1 MTFFWKIAHWCYRY
15 RALYPLARL
24 FEFLN
29 YWICSNAISAKATI
43 GDGTKFWHRGLGC
56 VVHYNA
62 VIGKNCKIFPN
73 VMIGVSGSN
82 GIVDAKAPK
91 IGNDVFIGTGAIV
104 AGGGTVG
111 DHAVI
116 AASAVVLHDVKQ
128 GERVAGVPAK
138 RI

>member
-1 MTFFWKIAHWCYRY
+1 
-15 RALYPLARL
+15 
-24 FEFLN
+24 
-29 YWICSNAISAKATI
+29 
-43 GDGTKFWHRGLGC
+43 
-56 VVHYNA
+56 
-62 VIGKNCKIFPN
+62 
-73 VMIGVSGSN
+73 MIGVSVSN

-91 IGNDVFIGTGAIV
+91 TGNDVFIGTGAIV
-104 AGGGTVG
+104 AGGTVG

>member
-1 MTFFWKIAHWCYRY
+1 M
-15 RALYPLARL
+15 
-24 FEFLN
+24 
-29 YWICSNAISAKATI
+29 
-43 GDGTKFWHRGLGC
+43 
-56 VVHYNA
+56 VHYNA

-73 VMIGVSGSN
+73 VMIGVSVSN

-91 IGNDVFIGTGAIV
+91 TGNDVFIGTGAIV
-104 AGGGTVG
+104 AGGTVG